1 MSQRKLGEVCNC
13 ENVCSAE
20 KKNNMIYIYMRPAIF
35 YHLSSL
41 ITNVSLTG
49 SLRVRGGGWGAA
61 LVHHGYFNFVPAVPA
76 QKEVLY
82 ILSYYEHLELCRTF
96 QVVRLFERP

>member
-1 MSQRKLGEVCNC
+1 MKMFVLQ
-13 ENVCSAE
+13 
-20 KKNNMIYIYMRPAIF
+20 KKKHDIYICAQLSF

-49 SLRVRGGGWGAA
+49 SLRVRGGGGGAA

-96 QVVRLFERP
+96 QVVRLFEQP

>member
-1 MSQRKLGEVCNC
+1 MSQCKLGEVCNC

-20 KKNNMIYIYMRPAIF
+20 KKNNMIYIYIYIYICAQLSF

-49 SLRVRGGGWGAA
+49 SLRVRGGEG
-61 LVHHGYFNFVPAVPA
+61 V
-76 QKEVLY
+76 Q
-82 ILSYYEHLELCRTF
+82 R
-96 QVVRLFERP
+96 

>member
-1 MSQRKLGEVCNC
+1 M
-13 ENVCSAE
+13 
-20 KKNNMIYIYMRPAIF
+20 
-35 YHLSSL
+35 
-41 ITNVSLTG
+41 
-49 SLRVRGGGWGAA
+49 VRGGGGGAA

-82 ILSYYEHLELCRTF
+82 ILSYYEHLESCRTF

>member
-1 MSQRKLGEVCNC
+1 MFVLQ
-13 ENVCSAE
+13 
-20 KKNNMIYIYMRPAIF
+20 KKNNNMIYIYMCPAIF

-49 SLRVRGGGWGAA
+49 SLRVRGGGGGAA